1 MTCLRYL
8 WLTLLFV
15 VECIHVCGQPS
26 DGVPLFSF
34 GLVADVQYAD
44 AEQWGKRDY
53 RGSLKRLEAA
63 LEILNS
69 HHLAFI
75 VHAGDLIDRDY
86 RSFQAPMSIFGRSKA
101 PVHFVIGNH
110 EFAVGDSLKKSVRK
124 KLNNPRGY
132 YAFREGKMQFILVD
146 AMDVSLLGSQKNS
159 RDFQRAQRIHKDLKE
174 AGANNAHEWNGA
186 MGARQLKWLKRKLR
200 RADRRDYKAVLFSH
214 LPLLP
219 ENGLQLW
226 NNREVVSLLN
236 AHPSVVAFIS
246 GHHHEGGYV
255 NVDDIHHLTLK
266 GLVEATASTACAV
279 ADVFPDRIVVKGFGD
294 QKSYTLWFPGRQTQ

>member
-8 WLTLLFV
+8 WLTLVFV
-15 VECIHVCGQPS
+15 VESIHVCGQPS

-44 AEQWGKRDY
+44 ADQWGKRDY

-69 HHLAFI
+69 HDLAFVI
-75 VHAGDLIDRDY
+75 HAGDLIDRDY
-86 RSFQAPMSIFGRSKA
+86 NSFAAPLSIFRRSKA

-110 EFAVGDSLKKSVRK
+110 EFAVGDSLKKGVRK
-124 KLNNPRGY
+124 KLNNKTGY

-146 AMDVSLLGSQKNS
+146 AMDVSLLGSEKHS
-159 RDFQRAQRIHKDLKE
+159 RDFERAQRIYAKLKD
-174 AGANNAHEWNGA
+174 AGANNAYEWNGA
-186 MGARQLKWLKRKLR
+186 MGVRQMKWLTRKLR
-200 RADRRDYKAVLFSH
+200 QSDKREYKVVLFSH

-226 NNREVVSLLN
+226 NNREVVALLN

-255 NVDDIHHLTLK
+255 EADDIHHLTLK
-266 GLVEATASTACAV
+266 GLVEATDPTACAV
-279 ADVFPDRIVVKGFGD
+279 ADVFSDRIVVKGFGD
-294 QKSYTLWFPGRQTQ
+294 QKSYTLWFPKKPTQ